1 MLYASRASLQ
11 ALVQCDDA
19 DCDVAKRMQPL
30 YQYDADK
37 EKGRDEN
44 GNICHPLERPL
55 ILV

>member
-19 DCDVAKRMQPL
+19 DCDVAQSL